1 MLKKLLISLSLGV
14 SLFGMHEAELNIND
28 VDLEVGFKFDMGQF
42 NNAVEP
48 DSTFVGVKFLNADK
62 KYSDINPK
70 SYFEVNFLMQRAIS
84 DTNLKAGIGVKL
96 NATGYGNKNFLSLP
110 IGMHLLYNI
119 PNIKVPVYIGG
130 YVYYAPKVLSM
141 QDAKSFFEY
150 RFFVDVNLIKNAG
163 ITAGYRNIYTNYDIS
178 NGDVNLN
185 HAAYIGVKFRF

>member
-1 MLKKLLISLSLGV
+1 MLKKILAVFVFSV

-28 VDLEVGFKFDMGQF
+28 VDLEVGFKLDMGQF

-48 DSTFVGVKFLNADK
+48 DSTFIGLKYLNADK

-70 SYFEVNFLMQRAIS
+70 SYFEVGFLMQRAVS
-84 DTNLKAGIGVKL
+84 DTSLKAGIGVKL
-96 NATGYGNKNFLSLP
+96 NTTSYGNKNFFSLP
-110 IGMHLLYNI
+110 VGIHLLYDI

-150 RFFVDVNLIKNAG
+150 RIFVDVNLIKNAG
-163 ITAGYRNIYTNYDIS
+163 ITAGYRNLDTNYDIS
-178 NGDVNLN
+178 NGDKNLN